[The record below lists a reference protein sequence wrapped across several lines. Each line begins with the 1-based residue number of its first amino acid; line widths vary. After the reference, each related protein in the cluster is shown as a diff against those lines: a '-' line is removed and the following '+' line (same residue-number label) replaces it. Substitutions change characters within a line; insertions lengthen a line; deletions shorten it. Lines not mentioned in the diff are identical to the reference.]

1 MSSKDLGK
9 ACFVSTATVY
19 RLCDKLNLAG
29 FSDLKI
35 KITSSLND
43 YLKSNGD
50 FNFDF
55 PVIVKPSRCGSSIGI
70 TKANNEKEFKKAVKI
85 AKNYNQKVIVEKF
98 INARELECAV
108 LEDKNLIISNP
119 GEIKCNSEFYD
130 YKAKYKNNNSELI
143 VSAEIEDEIKNK
155 IKNIAKLLFEKLN
168 LNGFARIDFFYDG
181 NNVYINEIN
190 TIPGFT
196 KKSMFPKLMEN
207 EGISYSELIT
217 KLIENAK

>member
-1 MSSKDLGK
+1 MDKEYSKLVFKDLNIPI
-9 ACFVSTATVY
+9 VPYQVY
-19 RLCDKLNLAG
+19 EDKLNMP
-29 FSDLKI
+29 
-35 KITSSLND
+35 
-43 YLKSNGD
+43 
-50 FNFDF
+50 F
-55 PVIVKPSRCGSSIGI
+55 PVIVKPANGGSSIGI

-119 GEIKCNSEFYD
+119 GEIKCNGEFYD